1 MVDRQHRIARL
12 RKRHD
17 AAPDSK
23 VFAPLADLLG
33 REGQVEEAL
42 SLLEDGLAR
51 HPDYLGGMVVLGR
64 TLMDADRRDH
74 GRKVLVRV
82 LDMDPDNH
90 VALGLLAEDAL
101 GQEVWDL
108 AEPWLIKLVQL
119 EGQDSRWKG
128 LLLKT
133 RNRLARQQGANQVAA
148 AEGSLATMTLV
159 DIYIE
164 QGYLEKAL
172 AALQLMKD
180 RDPTLPGLRAKRDQV
195 LHLLDL
201 KESSTDPALAGDDDA
216 TAATSSERRT
226 QQRVRNKQ
234 QFHEWINGLSS
245 EGEPRS

>member
-1 MVDRQHRIARL
+1 MVDRKHRIARL

-51 HPDYLGGMVVLGR
+51 HPDYLSGMVVLGR
-64 TLMDADRRDH
+64 TLMEADRRDH
-74 GRKVLVRV
+74 ARKVLVRV
-82 LDMDPDNH
+82 LDLDPDNH
-90 VALGLLAEDAL
+90 VALGLLADDAL
-101 GQEVWDL
+101 GQEIWDL

-119 EGQDSRWKG
+119 EGPESRWKG
-128 LLLKT
+128 LLLKA
-133 RNRLARQQGANQVAA
+133 RNRQSRQQGTDQVPAA
-148 AEGSLATMTLV
+148 AGSLATMTLV

-195 LHLLDL
+195 LHLLDQ
-201 KESSTDPALAGDDDA
+201 KESSSAEALAEADSG
-216 TAATSSERRT
+216 AATSAERRT

-245 EGEPRS
+245 EGEPRP